1 LLTGRKL
8 LLADDSVAIQKVID
22 LTFTDEGM
30 EVTTVGDGDQARE
43 RLEEMDP
50 DIVLADCFMPGTDG
64 YELCRI
70 IRQTERLKQIPV
82 MLLVGSFE
90 PFDEAEA
97 RQAGASDVVTKPFQ
111 SIRDLVSRVGS
122 LLGKQPEDAGAANQ
136 YSTLGLERTDEQ
148 SSTASAD
155 AQTTD
160 PDFKVFVEA
169 PAMDSESMS
178 EANVNV
184 MVEAAAMPEHESAES
199 AATACAADVELQTA
213 DTRKLERVDDED
225 IAATT
230 EPSLYA
236 EDDTIEIEP
245 VMDVERNMDASMDV
259 SAVNERPSWDDV
271 EAQAA
276 ASPATPTESA
286 EMFSDVLLDL
296 GQYDNASARAVDEE
310 VFLDLDFE
318 APLPVTE
325 TWPESVVGSLST
337 AAAGV
342 ADGSSSKV
350 VPSGVGVTEVA
361 PAAEPVEGDLRAK
374 PQTEIPQWGA
384 APPAFEDAAP
394 AGSSEAAAATPA
406 AQTASPGDLSP
417 ETIDAIARRV
427 VEQMSDKVVREIA
440 WEVLPDLAELLIKQ
454 KLHEQ
459 K

>member
-1 LLTGRKL
+1 MLTGRKL
-8 LLADDSVAIQKVID
+8 LLADDSVAIQKIID

-43 RLEEMDP
+43 RLEEMAP

-90 PFDEAEA
+90 PFDETEA

-111 SIRDLVSRVGS
+111 SIRDLVSRVGL
-122 LLGKQPEDAGAANQ
+122 LLGKQSEDAGPANQ
-136 YSTLGLERTDEQ
+136 YSTLGLERADEQ

-155 AQTTD
+155 TQTTE
-160 PDFKVFVEA
+160 PDLKVFVEA
-169 PAMDSESMS
+169 PASDSESMS
-178 EANVNV
+178 DTRVNV
-184 MVEAAAMPEHESAES
+184 LVEAASMPEQE
-199 AATACAADVELQTA
+199 AADSTAASCAADVEVQTA
-213 DTRKLERVDDED
+213 DTRKLERIDDED
-225 IAATT
+225 IGATA

-245 VMDVERNMDASMDV
+245 VMDVEKNMDASMDV

-271 EAQAA
+271 EAQVVAQ
-276 ASPATPTESA
+276 PATPPESA
-286 EMFSDVLLDL
+286 GMFSDSLLDL
-296 GQYDNASARAVDEE
+296 REFDYASARALDEDI
-310 VFLDLDFE
+310 VLDLDFE

-337 AAAGV
+337 ATAAV
-342 ADGSSSKV
+342 ANGSPSQV

-361 PAAEPVEGDLRAK
+361 PAAEPVAEVELRAE

-384 APPAFEDAAP
+384 APV
-394 AGSSEAAAATPA
+394 GSSEAAAAAPA

-427 VEQMSDKVVREIA
+427 VEQMSEKIVREIA
-440 WEVLPDLAELLIKQ
+440 WEVVPDLAELLIKH
-454 KLHEQ
+454 KLDEQ